1 MKPQQMKISLVLT
14 TMRTNAEF
22 SCEDFMDLKAHRG
35 IVRISQENGA
45 SAEERRFAKTTQAIE
60 LRNLPWPGCARIRR

>member
-14 TMRTNAEF
+14 TIRTDAART
-22 SCEDFMDLKAHRG
+22 SWTWRAHRG
-35 IVRISQENGA
+35 NVRISQENGA

-60 LRNLPWPGCARIRR
+60 PPPAEHDEATPGSGDK